1 MLTRRKNVMVT
12 GLFVLGICGFVLGLA
27 PELAAF
33 FWVLWFIG
41 CGASMLGL
49 ILAVT
54 VPRPAAE
61 RHANCRG
68 EAGHCEAGRRGGSD
82 DGSPRESATRMSRN
96 RH

>member
-12 GLFVLGICGFVLGLA
+12 SLFVLGICGFVLGLV
-27 PELAAF
+27 PELAAY

-54 VPRPAAE
+54 VPRPATE

-68 EAGHCEAGRRGGSD
+68 EAGHCEAGRRSGAE
-82 DGSPRESATRMSRN
+82 DGPSRTRVSRDQ
-96 RH
+96 H